1 MSLQTVNLK
10 TKKMNILQKIE
21 EAFNKHQ
28 VQDIENLYIPKNKL
42 SNIKIQKSVIPTPST
57 FNEIAE
63 NIREQLKPIK
73 I

>member
-1 MSLQTVNLK
+1 MNLQSVNIK

-21 EAFNKHQ
+21 QAFNKHQ
-28 VQDIENLYIPKNKL
+28 VQEVENVYIP
-42 SNIKIQKSVIPTPST
+42 KIQKSVIPDAST

-73 I
+73 L

>member
-1 MSLQTVNLK
+1 MNFQDVNLK

-21 EAFNKHQ
+21 QAFNKHQ
-28 VQDIENLYIPKNKL
+28 VQEVENVYIP
-42 SNIKIQKSVIPTPST
+42 KIQKSVIPDAST

-73 I
+73 L

>member
-1 MSLQTVNLK
+1 MNSQDVNLK

-21 EAFNKHQ
+21 KAFNKHQ
-28 VQDIENLYIPKNKL
+28 VQEVENVYIP
-42 SNIKIQKSVIPTPST
+42 KIQKSVIPDAST

-73 I
+73 L

>member
-1 MSLQTVNLK
+1 MNFQDVNLK

-21 EAFNKHQ
+21 KAFNKHQ
-28 VQDIENLYIPKNKL
+28 VQEVENVYIP
-42 SNIKIQKSVIPTPST
+42 KIQKSVIPDAST

-73 I
+73 L

>member
-1 MSLQTVNLK
+1 MMSLQSVNIK

-21 EAFNKHQ
+21 KAFNKHQ
-28 VQDIENLYIPKNKL
+28 IQEIENVYIP
-42 SNIKIQKSVIPTPST
+42 KIQKSIIPDAST

-73 I
+73 L

>member
-1 MSLQTVNLK
+1 MMSLQSVNIK

-21 EAFNKHQ
+21 QAFNKHQ
-28 VQDIENLYIPKNKL
+28 VQDIENVYIP
-42 SNIKIQKSVIPTPST
+42 KIQKSVIPDAST

-73 I
+73 L

>member
-1 MSLQTVNLK
+1 
-10 TKKMNILQKIE
+10 MNILEKIE
-21 EAFNKHQ
+21 QAFNNHQ
-28 VQDIENLYIPKNKL
+28 IQEIENVYIPKNKI